1 MGLKHQGNS
10 NLVKNSHKMLNVVR
24 FKQVQTHTQMWWYT
38 QCATVSDSFL
48 WFWSKIKGRKRSV
61 LLTWVKISGIL
72 VVMFTM
78 QKCSWIIWTLHGLL
92 LFGRL
97 PLINPL
103 AATKYTLLSLT
114 IIVAM
119 LHKVSTNSE
128 LEATGLL
135 QEKNAGLGS
144 FNIPFLFIY
153 KPNFHSH
160 FILFS
165 TLLSLMFLFMDFC
178 HIKFFPSI
186 TLTWFFLSAS
196 CFISYIPSL
205 YTLSSSLIQ
214 ILVSFTMNF
223 VRWRGWDWWACG
235 LHSVLIF
242 WYTFNNLGFLSCIQ
256 NSRSL

>member
-144 FNIPFLFIY
+144 
-153 KPNFHSH
+153 
-160 FILFS
+160 
-165 TLLSLMFLFMDFC
+165 
-178 HIKFFPSI
+178 
-186 TLTWFFLSAS
+186 
-196 CFISYIPSL
+196 
-205 YTLSSSLIQ
+205 
-214 ILVSFTMNF
+214 
-223 VRWRGWDWWACG
+223 
-235 LHSVLIF
+235 
-242 WYTFNNLGFLSCIQ
+242 
-256 NSRSL
+256 